1 MTDSL
6 AQFVVTAFMAV
17 LGTFICGSIVHVLLN
32 EIMGMDVSKGA
43 CMLFGSAIGYAIY
56 KHMPQ

>member
-6 AQFVVTAFMAV
+6 AQFVVTAIAAL
-17 LGTFICGSIVHVLLN
+17 LGTFICGSIVYVLLN
-32 EIMGMDVSKGA
+32 EIMGMDVSQGA

-56 KHMPQ
+56 KYMPQ